1 MAIEVLLWPH
11 DARTVGVST
20 RAAIDNFCAQRR
32 IEVRLE
38 NFTPEREWEE
48 VIKIALHRYGPDVT
62 EVGSSWVSSLA
73 AMNALR
79 PFGLAETALFGGK
92 TAFWSPV
99 WESASL
105 PGDHR
110 VWAIPR
116 TTDTRLVFYRRD
128 LLERAGVDEQ
138 TAFQTPEQFERT
150 LQRLQAAGIEAPL
163 AIETGRRVVGVHVA
177 ACWVWGAGGD
187 FVSADGKQILFDRP
201 EARAGLRTYFSLHR
215 YISPRIAD
223 WPSPEVAFCR
233 GQAAVT
239 ISGLWCFWTLRD
251 TNAGPEVVTNLGA
264 ASPPGVP
271 YVGGTHLV
279 VWGHSPIRN
288 QQLAV
293 EIVHLLSGRE
303 LQSSLSEGTF
313 PARLDARHPLEK
325 SHPLAYRAVVNNL
338 KTGRFFPNTSLWS
351 AVEDRLTVAFGSIW
365 SELLGKPDVDVDT
378 VIARHL
384 DPLAERLNMTLHG

>member
-11 DARTVGVST
+11 DPLTVGTST
-20 RAAIDNFCAQRR
+20 RAAIDDFGAQHRM
-32 IEVRLE
+32 EVHLE
-38 NFTPEREWEE
+38 DLTPEREWEE
-48 VIKIALHRYGPDVT
+48 VIKIALHRYGPDVA

-79 PFGLAETALFGGK
+79 SFTAAEVALFGGAA
-92 TAFWSPV
+92 AFWAPV
-99 WESASL
+99 WRAALL

-116 TTDTRLVFYRRD
+116 TVDTRLVFYRRD
-128 LLERAGVDEQ
+128 LLERAGVDER
-138 TAFQTPEQFERT
+138 TAFQTPEQFEQT
-150 LQRLQAAGIEAPL
+150 LQRLQAAGVEAPL
-163 AIETGRRVVGVHVA
+163 VIGTGPRVVGVHIA

-201 EARAGLRTYFSLHR
+201 EARAGLRAYFGLHR

-223 WPSPEVAFCR
+223 WPSPEVAFCQ

-239 ISGLWCFWTLRD
+239 ISGLWLFWTLRD
-251 TNAGPEVVTNLGA
+251 VNTGQVAANLGV

-279 VWGHSPIRN
+279 VWAHSPIRN

-293 EIVHLLSGRE
+293 EIVRLLTGRE
-303 LQSSLSEGTF
+303 LQSSFSEGTF
-313 PARLDARHPLEK
+313 PARLDATHALEK

-338 KTGRFFPNTSLWS
+338 KTGRYFPNTSLWS
-351 AVEDRLTVAFGSIW
+351 AVEDRLTTAFGSIW
-365 SELLGKPDVDVDT
+365 SELLGKPEADVDT
-378 VIARHL
+378 AIARQL